1 MSTCNTLSSIKQTFC
16 KPKYSKYILSLII
29 MSGYWLCGWD
39 LDHTINNIIVKPC
52 LAELLRIGQDIT
64 GLINVKVL
72 GGMYTR

>member
-1 MSTCNTLSSIKQTFC
+1 
-16 KPKYSKYILSLII
+16 

-64 GLINVKVL
+64 GLIDVKVC
-72 GGMYTR
+72 GGYVHYIEINTNLV